1 MTRPTPPSDTPI
13 LSASD
18 PAALEQA
25 VHILKAGGCVAVP
38 TETVYGLACDATNAD
53 AVAGVYEAKGRPSF
67 NPLICHV
74 DTIERA
80 RSLISLNETGE
91 QLARTFWPGP
101 LTLVAHRQA
110 SSKVSDLA
118 AAGLDTL
125 AVRLPHSDALRTLV
139 TALDA
144 PLAAP
149 SANASGTISPTTAQ
163 HVKDS
168 LNGRIHLILDGGAC
182 AVGVESTIVSLLE
195 PEAPAILRPGGV
207 AREALE
213 TVCGALGRAGV
224 TNQSAPTAPGQL
236 TSHYAPNAKVR
247 LGATTPE
254 ADESYLGFGSPPK
267 SDGIVFFDLSPSG
280 DLVEAAANLFTGLR
294 WLDSVSDRIAVAP
307 IPETGLGEA
316 INDRLRRAAAER

>member
-1 MTRPTPPSDTPI
+1 MTRPAPPSDTPV
-13 LSASD
+13 LSADD
-18 PAALEQA
+18 PAALDEA
-25 VHILKAGGCVAVP
+25 ARILKAGGCVAVP
-38 TETVYGLACDATNAD
+38 TETVYGLACDATNAE

-74 DTIERA
+74 DSVERA
-80 RSLISLNETGE
+80 RSLIALDETGE
-91 QLARTFWPGP
+91 QLADAFWPGP
-101 LTLVAHRQA
+101 LTLVARKQTP
-110 SSKVSDLA
+110 SVVSDLA
-118 AAGLDTL
+118 AAGLDSL
-125 AVRLPHSDALRTLV
+125 AVRLPRSEALRTLV
-139 TALDA
+139 SRLDA

-182 AVGVESTIVSLLE
+182 PVGVESTIVSLLE
-195 PEAPAILRPGGV
+195 PDHPAILRPGGV

-213 TVCGALGRAGV
+213 AVCGALEHGGPA
-224 TNQSAPTAPGQL
+224 NQSAPTAPGQL

-247 LGATTPE
+247 LNAAEPHPG
-254 ADESYLGFGSPPK
+254 ESYLGFGPQPK
-267 SDGIVFFDLSPSG
+267 GDDIVFFNLSPKG

-294 WLDSVSDRIAVAP
+294 WLDSVSDRIAVAA

>member
-1 MTRPTPPSDTPI
+1 MTRPALPFDTPI
-13 LSASD
+13 LSAAD
-18 PAALEQA
+18 PAALEEA
-25 VHILKAGGCVAVP
+25 ARILKAGGCVAVP
-38 TETVYGLACDATNAD
+38 TETVYGLACDATNAE

-74 DTIERA
+74 DTVERA
-80 RSLISLNETGE
+80 RTLIVLDETGE
-91 QLARTFWPGP
+91 QLAHAFWPGP
-101 LTLVAHRQA
+101 LTLVARKQA
-110 SSKVSDLA
+110 DSPVSDLA
-118 AAGLDTL
+118 AAGLDSL
-125 AVRLPHSDALRTLV
+125 AVRLPKSDALRTLV
-139 TALDA
+139 SRLGV

-182 AVGVESTIVSLLE
+182 PVGVESTIVSLLE
-195 PEAPAILRPGGV
+195 PGQPAILRPGGV
-207 AREALE
+207 SREALE
-213 TVCGALGRAGV
+213 PVCGALGRSDEA
-224 TNQSAPTAPGQL
+224 NQTAPTAPGQL
-236 TSHYAPNAKVR
+236 TSHYAPNARVR
-247 LGATTPE
+247 LNATSPQ
-254 ADESYLGFGSPPK
+254 AGESYLGFGAPPK
-267 SDGIVFFDLSPSG
+267 GDDFVFFDLSQSG